1 MKALGLVT
9 ALLCSASLA
18 AAQSPL
24 SLVTGSS
31 GAAGL
36 DIVRAESRH
45 SEGTAGFVTAHVA
58 LSPRFSLVADLPIA
72 QAAYVPDPFVFVDA
86 APCPT
91 TCPLPPTYSMSS
103 LGNPYVGLR
112 VGGASSAWY
121 QEIGLRVPGVLL
133 EDGDAYGFDLVREV
147 AFMRAEAFAPRGMAF
162 VALTGVERPVASFL
176 TVRARAGAI
185 ALLGA
190 RQGDAVLEVEAV
202 GAWRALR
209 LGALSQTRIGLPTLE
224 HQAGD
229 LWGARLG
236 AEAALQLGDVRPS
249 VYVRAPVGGR
259 EDARLG
265 SQLGLSLA
273 LSINR

>member
-1 MKALGLVT
+1 MNALGLLA
-9 ALLCSASLA
+9 ALVCSVPLA
-18 AAQSPL
+18 AAQAPL
-24 SLVTGSS
+24 SLVSGSS

-36 DIVRAESRH
+36 DIVRAESGRA
-45 SEGTAGFVTAHVA
+45 EGIAGFVTAHVA

-72 QAAYVPDPFVFVDA
+72 QATYTPDPLVFVDT

-91 TCPLPPTYSMSS
+91 TCPLPPTYSVSS
-103 LGNPYVGLR
+103 FGNPYLGLR
-112 VGGASSAWY
+112 VGGAAGAWY
-121 QEIGLRVPGVLL
+121 QEIGLRVPGVVG
-133 EDGDAYGFDLVREV
+133 EDEDVDGLDLAREV
-147 AFMRAEAFAPRGMAF
+147 AFMRAEAFAVRGMAF
-162 VALTGVERPVASFL
+162 VALTGVDGTVASFL

-209 LGALSQTRIGLPTLE
+209 LGALSQMRIGLPTLE
-224 HQAGD
+224 RQAGD
-229 LWGARLG
+229 TWGARLG

-249 VYVRAPVGGR
+249 VYVRVPVGGR
-259 EDARLG
+259 DDARLG

-273 LSINR
+273 LSVNR